1 MQIGIMMHNCCPLL
15 LQKFD
20 LEIVPEVIRSLS
32 PLQSQVIMYSQ
43 QGLAWAYTQYT
54 SHVIELNAFDR
65 SLNNPLSTIS
75 AGLSTF
81 GCS

>member
-1 MQIGIMMHNCCPLL
+1 MQIGIMMHNYCPLL

-43 QGLAWAYTQYT
+43 QGLA
-54 SHVIELNAFDR
+54 
-65 SLNNPLSTIS
+65 
-75 AGLSTF
+75 
-81 GCS
+81 